1 MPVIERGI
9 VLRAH
14 SAQYSVLAGEETIE
28 CRARRRLRREN
39 DDWPEFPVPGD
50 EVEWTP
56 QSSGGVRRQGSIE
69 AVHPRRSEV
78 SRTRFGAKHVVLA
91 NLDLLVVVIAVRNPG
106 LDRGLLDRLLAIAE
120 RNRLPAVVCFNKID
134 LIDVSELDPV
144 RAIYEAAGYA
154 VVCTAAKAGDG
165 VDALREQLRG
175 HICALMGP
183 SGAGKSRLVR
193 ALEPGLEVR
202 TGEVSEKTGQGR
214 HTTTRV
220 DLHRTHFG
228 ALLADTPGVRDFSL
242 WQLEPLEL
250 RELFPEF
257 RAKHDGC
264 RFGGCLHV
272 VEPDCAVKAAV
283 DQGTIDATRYRSYQ
297 AILEGLE
304 QERAGVDREGRSRN
318 ERSKER
324 GGVGREDRSQ
334 KDRGGMGREDRS
346 SRERGGMQREGR
358 SRRERFE

>member
-1 MPVIERGI
+1 MPLSERGI

-14 SAQYSVLAGEETIE
+14 SSLYSVMAGEETIE
-28 CRARRRLRREN
+28 CRARRRLQRET

-50 EVEWTP
+50 EVQWTP
-56 QSSGGVRRQGSIE
+56 LSSGGKPRQGLIE

-78 SRTRFGAKHVVLA
+78 SRTRFGAKHVVVA
-91 NLDLLVVVIAVRNPG
+91 NLDLLVVVIAVRDPG

-134 LIDVSELDPV
+134 LIDLSELDPV
-144 RAIYEAAGYA
+144 RAIYERAGYS
-154 VVCTAAKAGDG
+154 VVCTAAKAGVG
-165 VDALREQLRG
+165 IEPLRELLRG
-175 HICALMGP
+175 RICALMGP

-193 ALEPGLEVR
+193 ALEPGLEIR
-202 TGEVSEKTGQGR
+202 TGDVSEKTGQGR

-242 WQLEPLEL
+242 WHLAPEEL
-250 RELFPEF
+250 RELFPEL
-257 RAKHDGC
+257 RAKQDGC

-283 DQGTIDATRYRSYQ
+283 DQGLIDPTRYRSYQ
-297 AILEGLE
+297 AILDGLAE
-304 QERAGVDREGRSRN
+304 ERAGVDREGRSRK
-318 ERSKER
+318 ERSQER
-324 GGVGREDRSQ
+324 GGTDRDGAPRKSSAQ
-334 KDRGGMGREDRS
+334 RPRGDDRG
-346 SRERGGMQREGR
+346 RGGGR
-358 SRRERFE
+358 GRGRGNKERFES